1 MNAVDY
7 WKTRCELAE
16 KYIEE
21 TPCDPDIYEEQIVA
35 YNSWGEFKNLPI
47 PDVSNS
53 ALLQELTEKIHSMKK
68 FADEHYKQLA
78 KESANTVFSSIKR
91 WIAEKVI

>member
-1 MNAVDY
+1 MTGLEY
-7 WKTRCELAE
+7 WKKRCELAE

-35 YNSWGEFKNLPI
+35 YNNWGEFKKLPI

-53 ALLQELTEKIHSMKK
+53 ALLQELTEKIDSMKK

-78 KESANTVFSSIKR
+78 KQSANTVFRSIKS
-91 WIAEKVI
+91 WIAQKVI